1 MTGAFG
7 LAAQAYFDGGWS
19 PVPFPAQQKW
29 PPADGYTGVHGA
41 YVDEVTLARW
51 LRPKA
56 RVSAGN
62 MTWFAAAGNIAL
74 RLPRTVLGIDVDMY
88 GEKAGRETLAKAEK
102 AWGELP
108 ATWYSSARDD
118 GSGIRLFR
126 IPEGLAWPGKLPQG
140 GGVELIR
147 WDHRYA
153 MVDPSVHPDTSER
166 YRWWTDGISG
176 PGDVWP
182 LPEELPELPA
192 LWVEGLTSGKRWT
205 DRPVAELDADDVKRW
220 LSDRN
225 GPKLCGTMRR
235 TLTTYQRKLREAS
248 DDGGTHDAARDAAW
262 ALVGDA
268 HAGHAGVE
276 KALAELRKVFLPA
289 AARRADERQ
298 ASEEWARIVIRGVQK
313 VAAEGEAETDD
324 ICGLISNE
332 TGGGSGSWVSGG
344 SPGASGD
351 DSASD
356 GEGTGSGHLTY
367 ARSDTGNAERLAR
380 KYRHDQ
386 RYVEGWGWLIWSEA
400 EGRWVVDKD
409 GEVHRR
415 AMTVA
420 RAISDEA
427 EYLAEEDPAEYAAVK
442 KFARGAESKKS
453 IEAMISLCTR
463 LRGVTVPLSEFDF
476 DPARLGRNMLK
487 SNPGWEI
494 TTALPEH
501 RVTMKLGVQD
511 VTTLEGASHEV
522 WDAFLDR
529 FQPDPEIR
537 SWLQKLVGYSLY
549 GANDSRLFVVCFGPS
564 STGKTTF
571 AEAVRAALG
580 EYAAAVT
587 MTVFR
592 DNQDDRPRPDL
603 VRVLKK
609 RMIMAE
615 ETSQAWHLHADQV
628 KRLTGGAPVVARG
641 MRSDYFHEIVPAFT
655 PWLLCNNAPTIE
667 GADEA
672 VRRRLVIVPWDQ
684 VIAQDL
690 EDDRMRE
697 RLTSAE
703 VRPAVLRWA
712 LDGWTAY
719 AATRDL
725 SMPAGAIEAREK
737 FLGELSD
744 FDRALSAI
752 AVVEPGAFCEPS
764 AIYAAYKQ
772 WCAGEGIKN
781 PESNT
786 KFGSYLSG
794 RGFDKKSKTINGEE
808 GRRVIQVR
816 VGIRLSEEFARLF
829 GSL

>member
-41 YVDEVTLARW
+41 YIDEVTLKKW

-62 MTWFAAAGNIAL
+62 MTWLAAAGNIAL
-74 RLPRTVLGIDVDMY
+74 RLPKTVLGIDVDMY
-88 GEKAGRETLAKAEK
+88 GEKAGRETLAKAEEE
-102 AWGELP
+102 WGELP

-118 GSGIRLFR
+118 GSGIRLFT

-153 MVDPSVHPDTSER
+153 MVDPSVHPDTGER
-166 YRWWTDGISG
+166 YRWWSGQEDG
-176 PGDVWP
+176 PVDEWP
-182 LPEELPELPA
+182 LPSDIVRLPA
-192 LWVEGLTSGKRWT
+192 LWVEGLTSGKRWA
-205 DRPVAELDADDVKRW
+205 DRPVAELDAEDVRRW

-225 GPKLCGTMRR
+225 GPELCGTMQR
-235 TLTTYQRKLREAS
+235 TLVAYQRKLRAAS
-248 DDGGTHDAARDAAW
+248 DDGGTHDAARDGAW

-332 TGGGSGSWVSGG
+332 TGDGGSSWVSGG
-344 SPGASGD
+344 SPGAPGD

-400 EGRWVVDKD
+400 EGRWIVDKD

-415 AMTVA
+415 AMLVA

-427 EYLAEEDPAEYAAVK
+427 EYLAEEDPAESVAIK
-442 KFARGAESKKS
+442 KWARRSESKGS
-453 IEAMISLCTR
+453 LDAMIALCSR
-463 LRGVTVPLSEFDF
+463 LRGVTLGVDDF
-476 DPARLGRNMLK
+476 NADPYRLGRILL
-487 SNPGWEI
+487 SRNPGW
-494 TTALPEH
+494 TVTPALPEH
-501 RVTMKLGVQD
+501 RVTMKLGVED
-511 VTTLEGASHEV
+511 VTSVEGASHPL
-522 WDAFLDR
+522 WDAFVQR
-529 FQPDPEIR
+529 FQPDPEVR

-549 GANDSRLFVVCFGPS
+549 GANRSRIFVVCFGPS

-571 AEAVRAALG
+571 AETLRAALG
-580 EYAAAVT
+580 EYVAAVN

-603 VRVLKK
+603 VRALRK
-609 RMIMAE
+609 RFIVAE
-615 ETSQAWHLHADQV
+615 ETSAAWHLHADQV

-641 MRSDYFHEIVPAFT
+641 MRSDYFNELVPSFT
-655 PWLLCNNAPTIE
+655 PWLLCNNSPTIE

-672 VRRRLVIVPWDQ
+672 VRRRLVVVPWDQ
-684 VIAQDL
+684 VIPQDL
-690 EDDRMRE
+690 EDDSMSE
-697 RLTSAE
+697 ALQAPE
-703 VRPAVLRWA
+703 VRPAVLAWA
-712 LDGWTAY
+712 LEGWRLY
-719 AATRDL
+719 AESRDL
-725 SMPAGAIEAREK
+725 AMPAGAIEARLR
-737 FLGELSD
+737 FLSELSD
-744 FDRALSAI
+744 FDRALSDI
-752 AVVEPGAFCEPS
+752 AVVEPGAYVEPR
-764 AIYAAYKQ
+764 ALYAAYKQ
-772 WCAGEGIKN
+772 WCSEKGVK
-781 PESNT
+781 PESET

-794 RGFDKKSKTINGEE
+794 RGFDKKTKTITDDE
-808 GRRVIQVR
+808 GRHTMKIRA
-816 VGIRLSEEFARLF
+816 GIKLSEEFARLF
-829 GSL
+829 GAL